1 MDDALLDALS
11 RVARVA
17 RLLVA
22 SDYDG
27 TLSPIVE
34 DPARAVPQP
43 GAVAALAALAALPDT
58 EVAVV
63 SGRGRRDLA
72 VVAGLPPEV
81 HLVGSHGAE
90 LGADLA
96 GHLPAELAD
105 LRARI
110 RAALAAL
117 TAGRDG
123 VRLEDKPASVTVHTR
138 TAPRDVAAEVI
149 AAVHAGPAAWPGV
162 HAMAGKEVIEL
173 SVLAPDKG
181 AAVETLRERY
191 AADAVV
197 FLGDDVTDETVL
209 IGLRAGDVGIKVGP
223 GPSGASY
230 RVSDPAAA
238 VDVLDRLRAGRLG
251 RLSPA

>member
-1 MDDALLDALS
+1 MDEALRDALS
-11 RVARVA
+11 RAARVP

-43 GAVAALAALAALPDT
+43 GAVTALAALAALPTT

-63 SGRGRRDLA
+63 SGRARRDLA
-72 VVAGLPPEV
+72 AMAGLPSEI

-90 LGADLA
+90 LDADLA
-96 GHLPAELAD
+96 GHLAPELAD
-105 LRARI
+105 LRTRV
-110 RAALAAL
+110 RHELATL

-138 TAPRDVAAEVI
+138 TAPRDVAAEVV
-149 AAVHAGPAAWPGV
+149 AAVRSGPATWPGV

-173 SVLAPDKG
+173 SVLAPDKS
-181 AAVETLRERY
+181 AAVETLRARH

-209 IGLRAGDVGIKVGP
+209 IGLRAGDVGVKVGA
-223 GPSGASY
+223 GPTAAAH
-230 RVSDPAAA
+230 RVADPAAA
-238 VDVLDRLRAGRLG
+238 VAALELLHDRRAVH
-251 RLSPA
+251 